1 MSKSLKSMMKASIL
15 STVGL
20 LLVVHAAAVAQS
32 ATRIN
37 KNKEEGKLTSNGLWI
52 SDHVEEIPGLNKM
65 GPFVRLNDGSILTVD
80 TTTTFISK
88 DEGKTWTQYPVFKE
102 PEKFS
107 ISKERALIRMR
118 SGVIILA
125 FINMEEVGKFEWQ
138 ADIMDFPAEKAI
150 APTYAI
156 RSLDNGKTWQDLQ
169 KLHDDWTGAIRDI
182 IQTRD
187 GNVVFT
193 SMMMR
198 HKPGRHS
205 VVTYTSKDDGK
216 RWLRSNVID
225 LGGIGHHGG
234 VTESTIEQL
243 RDGRLWMLMRTNWGK
258 FWEAYSGDEGLT
270 WKNFKPTSIDAS
282 AAPAILK
289 RLQSGRL
296 MLVWNRVYAE
306 GKNEYPEKGGDGQ
319 WSEVPASWNRED
331 LSIMFSNDDGKSW
344 TRPAVFAKIVK
355 KGTARE
361 TLLGLSYP
369 YFFEAKP
376 GEIWITT
383 MFGGLRSKLH
393 EKPFLSADRDSLV
406 VVAFG
411 NSITA
416 PRKTVNQVFAQRLPG
431 LLAEKNILAKVINS
445 GVPGSHTGR
454 LSDNSIH
461 NVRHATD
468 RFESDVLSHQPDLVI
483 IGFGT
488 NDSFIDS
495 YKSGGPSRIPLKN
508 YEANLVHFI
517 ESLQDQKIP
526 VVLIAPNPFGKKYES
541 FHNERLL
548 QYVTVVRNLA
558 KKYKTGLVDNFN
570 EFNKYAADTGEALDT
585 LLLDGSHPNDKGH
598 KMIADNLTKEI
609 VRALGLPYE

>member
-1 MSKSLKSMMKASIL
+1 MIKARIL
-15 STVGL
+15 STIGL
-20 LLVVHAAAVAQS
+20 LLIVHGMAMAQS
-32 ATRIN
+32 ETRLN
-37 KNKEEGKLTSNGLWI
+37 RNEQEGKLTSTGLWI
-52 SDHVEEIPGLNKM
+52 SDHVHEIKGLDRM
-65 GPFVRLNDGSILTVD
+65 GPFVRLNDGVILTVD

-88 DEGKTWTQYPVFKE
+88 DEGKTWTEYAIFKE
-102 PEKFS
+102 SDKFS
-107 ISKERALIRMR
+107 ISKERALIRTR

-156 RSLDNGKTWQDLQ
+156 RSVDNGKTWQDLQ

-198 HKPGRHS
+198 HNPGRHS

-234 VTESTIEQL
+234 VTESTIEQFA
-243 RDGRLWMLMRTNWGK
+243 DGRIWMLMRTNWGK

-270 WKNFKPTSIDAS
+270 WKNFKPTDIDAS
-282 AAPAILK
+282 AAPGILK
-289 RLQSGRL
+289 RLQSDRL
-296 MLVWNRVYAE
+296 VLVWNRVYAQ
-306 GKNEYPEKGGDGQ
+306 GKKEYPAKGGDGQ

-344 TRPAVFAKIVK
+344 TPPSVFAKIVR

-361 TLLGLSYP
+361 ALLGLSYP

-383 MFGGLRSKLH
+383 MFGGLRCKLY
-393 EKPFLSADRDSLV
+393 EKDFISGSPDSLV
-406 VVAFG
+406 IVAFG

-416 PRKTVNQVFAQRLPG
+416 PRKKVNQVFAQRLPG
-431 LLAEKNILAKVINS
+431 LLAEKNVLAKVINS
-445 GVPGSHTGR
+445 GIPGSHTGH
-454 LSDNSIH
+454 LHDNNTH
-461 NVRHATD
+461 KVPHASD
-468 RFESDVLSHQPDLVI
+468 RFESDVLSYQPDVVI

-495 YKSGGPSRIPLKN
+495 YKSGGPSRIPLKK
-508 YEANLVHFI
+508 YEANLTHFI
-517 ESLQDQKIP
+517 ETLQAQKAR
-526 VVLIAPNPFGKKYES
+526 VVLIAPGPFGKKYKS

-548 QYVTVVRNLA
+548 QYVAVVKNLA

-570 EFNKYAADTGEALDT
+570 DFKKYAADSGESVDA

-598 KMIADNLTKEI
+598 QMIANNLVKEI
-609 VRALGLPYE
+609 TKVMALPSE